1 MQKLSIFVVLILVS
15 CLGTVRSQEV
25 KMLFAGDIMAHDVNI
40 TQKDHNDIYSYVR
53 SNLAEHHLNFVNVE
67 TIVSNTITPQGY
79 PRFSVKPEYVK
90 AAINAG
96 FNVFCLANNH
106 VADHQVSG
114 IIDTKNA
121 WMNFTKA
128 YPKITTSGLKE
139 VDDPFIFE
147 TIQVEGLKVGFI
159 AVTQFLNWQETGYI
173 GQDHVYIVNFLHD
186 QEKKFFIEAVRAF
199 RSTVDVL
206 VVGYHGGVEYMRSI
220 ENTKLAFFK
229 ELIEAGT
236 DIVWASHPQVL
247 QPWLYHQ
254 NGIIINSNGNFIS
267 GQTWGLTSKDFK
279 KDRAFTG
286 DTLLYSVQVNKD
298 KKGKVTVKMV
308 DTIPLSNYRHPEK
321 GMIVINLEKLST
333 YSFLPSDWLVFYQER
348 LHRINYMRKPLEEE
362 EMSIR

>member
-1 MQKLSIFVVLILVS
+1 MQKLSILMGLFWTS
-15 CLGTVRSQEV
+15 CLGMAWSQEV

-40 TQKDHNDIYSYVR
+40 VQKDHNDIYSYIR
-53 SNLAEHHLNFVNVE
+53 SNLADHHLNFVNVE
-67 TIVSNTITPQGY
+67 TIVSNTIQPQGY
-79 PRFSVKPEYVK
+79 PRFSVRPEYVK
-90 AAINAG
+90 AAIDAG

-106 VADHQVSG
+106 VADHQVQG

-121 WMNFTKA
+121 WINFTKR

-139 VDDPFIFE
+139 VDAPFTFE
-147 TIQVEGLKVGFI
+147 TIHVEGLKVGFI

-186 QEKKFFIEAVRAF
+186 QEKKIFIEAVRSF
-199 RSTVDVL
+199 SSTVDVL
-206 VVGYHGGVEYMRSI
+206 VVGYHGGVEYVRSI

-229 ELIEAGT
+229 ELVDAGA
-236 DIVWASHPQVL
+236 DIVWASHPHVL
-247 QPWLYHQ
+247 QPWLYYK

-286 DTLLYSVQVNKD
+286 DTLLYSVRANKD
-298 KKGKVTVKMV
+298 KKGKVTVTMA
-308 DTIPLSNYRHPEK
+308 DTTPLSNYRHPEK

-333 YSFLPSDWLVFYQER
+333 YSFLSSDWLIFYQER
-348 LHRINYMRKPLEEE
+348 LHRIDYLRKPLEEE